1 MSLCSLLRP
10 DVSCALIRVLRP
22 PACPGASPPF
32 PLSILYTLRCTYL
45 RSPEEVRVMTLQQ
58 DPTRPGPMADEIL
71 PPLRASPRLKIY
83 SLCVP
88 TFVPKLSFPNFS
100 PHFFL
105 NFLPNLCPNF
115 FPNFFLN
122 FIPNF
127 CPNFFPNFL
136 SSYFEQ
142 RFTFFKKSGK
152 KSGRESGKELG
163 AASAIIVLLGVDS
176 ASALAGAS
184 F

>member
-1 MSLCSLLRP
+1 MACDDPRASDIIQHPNVFCFLPVLFSRSSLSIPTLRHPPPWCSNLPTMSLCSLLRP

-45 RSPEEVRVMTLQQ
+45 RSPEEVRVMILQQ

-100 PHFFL
+100 PNFFL
-105 NFLPNLCPNF
+105 NFLPNLCP
-115 FPNFFLN
+115 
-122 FIPNF
+122 
-127 CPNFFPNFL
+127 
-136 SSYFEQ
+136 
-142 RFTFFKKSGK
+142 
-152 KSGRESGKELG
+152 
-163 AASAIIVLLGVDS
+163 
-176 ASALAGAS
+176 
-184 F
+184 